1 RPLPEHASTPGGL
14 AATAAL
20 VQALSD
26 SSGSLDGPD
35 TAPGSSPAPLWCLT
49 TGAVGVHAQE
59 APTAPEQA
67 AVWGFGRTA
76 ALEYP
81 QSWGGLVDLPGTTG
95 APVAEDIGRR
105 LSAVLAG
112 RDGEDQVAVRGS
124 GTFLRRLERIPAGAA
139 PAETPAWH
147 GTVLLTGATGAL
159 GVHTAAW
166 LAAQGAERVLAVS
179 RSGAGAEG
187 AARLKAALEGTGTA
201 LEIAACD
208 VADRDALAA
217 LLARHPVDAVVHTAG
232 VLDDRLIDTLSPES
246 LETVLR
252 PKLAAARNLHD
263 LTRDR
268 DLSAFVL
275 FSSVSGTLGTLGQAN
290 YAAANAYLDTLAQ
303 QRRAAGLPATSLA
316 WGPWAGGGMA
326 ADAAG
331 GRRRS
336 RGAVASLDP
345 DLAVAALATALDSG
359 VTTEFV
365 ADIDW
370 PRFAPAFTSIRP
382 SALLRDLPE
391 ATPSPSAGRP

>member
-1 RPLPEHASTPGGL
+1 VSVPVDCASADRVTLAAQLNAALAGTDGGVLGGVLSLLAADTRPLPDHPSTPGGL

-26 SSGSLDGPD
+26 SSHTLGGPD
-35 TAPGSSPAPLWCLT
+35 GAGSVPGASPAPLWCLT
-49 TGAVGVHAQE
+49 AGAVGVHAQE
-59 APTAPEQA
+59 APGAPEQA

-95 APVAEDIGRR
+95 APIAEDIGRR

-124 GTFLRRLERIPAGAA
+124 GTFLRRLERIPAATA
-139 PAETPAWH
+139 PAATAAWH

-166 LAAQGAERVLAVS
+166 LAAQGAARVLAVS

-187 AARLKAALEGTGTA
+187 AARLKAALDGTGTE

-275 FSSVSGTLGTLGQAN
+275 YSSVSGTLGTLGQAN
-290 YAAANAYLDTLAQ
+290 YAAANAYLDTLVQ

-326 ADAAG
+326 AQNTGAEERMRRG
-331 GRRRS
+331 GMNP
-336 RGAVASLDP
+336 LDP
-345 DLAVAALATALDSG
+345 RRAPAAL
-359 VTTEFV
+359 
-365 ADIDW
+365 
-370 PRFAPAFTSIRP
+370 
-382 SALLRDLPE
+382 
-391 ATPSPSAGRP
+391 GR